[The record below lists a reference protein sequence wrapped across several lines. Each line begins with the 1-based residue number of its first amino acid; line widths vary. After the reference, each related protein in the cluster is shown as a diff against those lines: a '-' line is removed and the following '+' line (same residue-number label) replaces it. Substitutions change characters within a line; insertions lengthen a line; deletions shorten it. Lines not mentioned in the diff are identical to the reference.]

1 MKRLILK
8 DTSKYIISDFRG
20 IRRKSDRE
28 HAWLESRSHGIG
40 GSDMATILGLNRYK
54 TPYDLWLEK
63 THKTTPPDISG
74 KWAVLKGNALENT
87 IRSEWIRPRHHE
99 WIITD
104 GTGRQFINRD
114 RPYMRASLD
123 GIIQRDDDPEH
134 NGILEIKTANVHRA
148 VDWKTPDGETK
159 IPDYYLPQ
167 VVFYAAVTG
176 WTWGVF
182 VADIGEA
189 EPIEVRFDIDQEDID
204 AVTKAAED
212 FWRFVQSDTPPTLTG
227 GDVDR
232 IQTASQVPDEY
243 EEVADPTIEDT
254 LRQISQ
260 LKDDEKHLHDQRTSL
275 EDQVKA
281 YVGDTRRG
289 IITQDGWQAGYK
301 TIHYKARPAQTARE
315 AYDQTRFQIK
325 HIEPKTK

>member
-1 MKRLILK
+1 MKRIIIK
-8 DTSKYIISDFRG
+8 DTHRYVIRDFRG

-40 GSDMATILGLNRYK
+40 GSDMATILGLNRWK

-74 KWAVLKGNALENT
+74 KWAILKGHALEPV
-87 IRSEWIRPRHHE
+87 IRSRVRKDHPEWTVI
-99 WIITD
+99 D
-104 GTGRQFINRD
+104 GTDRQFVNRD
-114 RPYMRASLD
+114 RPFMRASLD
-123 GIIQRDDDPEH
+123 GIIQRDDNPEH
-134 NGILEIKTANVHRA
+134 NGILEIKTANNHRA
-148 VDWKTPDGETK
+148 SDWKTPDGEAK

-189 EPIEVRFDIDQEDID
+189 EPIEVRFDIDQEDMD

-227 GDVDR
+227 ADVDR
-232 IQTASQVPDEY
+232 IQADAKVPDEY
-243 EEVADPTIEDT
+243 EQVIDPTIDDT

-260 LKDDEKHLHDQRTSL
+260 LKDDEKHLHDQRNGL

-281 YVGDTRRG
+281 FVGDTRRG
-289 IITQDGWQAGYK
+289 IITQGGWQAGYK
-301 TIHYKARPAQTARE
+301 TIHYKARPAQPARE

-325 HIEPKTK
+325 FIEPKK